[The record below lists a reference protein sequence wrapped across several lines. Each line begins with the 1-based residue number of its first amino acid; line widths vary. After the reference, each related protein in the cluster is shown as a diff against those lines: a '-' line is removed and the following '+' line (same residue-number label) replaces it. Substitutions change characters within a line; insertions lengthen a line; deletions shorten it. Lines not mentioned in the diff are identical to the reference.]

1 MRLHRRPAARAAGAH
16 RACGGGAPRRAGGL
30 RPPLPRDGGAIIP
43 TGGPRLPEGRRDC
56 GTGRRSSYSSSYAAS
71 ESSASSLASS
81 SARPRGKSSSLSSSS
96 YPSSNVLRLVRALDC
111 GGGPPLL
118 RPPLP
123 PLLRPPP
130 PPLDRRGAP
139 RLGLLAASAKGE
151 DPPLNDDTKSR
162 ARTEVAI
169 VILIVS
175 YFSHKMCRLLTSGPR
190 GEDTG
195 YIYHESTTGTAQQR
209 GGRQIDR
216 MMPRLM
222 VPIGDAVG
230 TATSSKF
237 VRVRC
242 AVQMVFRIRSTDSTT
257 VDGQTLRCSLTVAV
271 QIEATT
277 RRSNWAKSKVASCK
291 EVDSTVL
298 VL

>member
-1 MRLHRRPAARAAGAH
+1 M
-16 RACGGGAPRRAGGL
+16 
-30 RPPLPRDGGAIIP
+30 
-43 TGGPRLPEGRRDC
+43 PEGRRDC

-130 PPLDRRGAP
+130 PPPLDRRGAP

-151 DPPLNDDTKSR
+151 DPPLMDDTKSR

-175 YFSHKMCRLLTSGPR
+175 YFSHKMCCLLISGPR

-195 YIYHESTTGTAQQR
+195 YIYHESTAGTIP
-209 GGRQIDR
+209 GGHTATWRPSAVRWIG
-216 MMPRLM
+216 MM
-222 VPIGDAVG
+222 VPIGGTPPVG
-230 TATSSKF
+230 TTHF
-237 VRVRC
+237 VRGVVRFK
-242 AVQMVFRIRSTDSTT
+242 MVRTIRSTDS
-257 VDGQTLRCSLTVAV
+257 Q
-271 QIEATT
+271 
-277 RRSNWAKSKVASCK
+277 RSMARHLLFADRTSVPSKSKGAERRQKLHEKLQVAAKRLTGLFWFCSQGYC
-291 EVDSTVL
+291 VYYSVSSNPNPQ
-298 VL
+298 